1 MSETSTPA
9 VQLSHVATLRIPFLT
24 AEHAAMAKRALDVDR
39 EVNMDLVERVTSLE
53 GEELVVTIRAATV
66 RIVRLATN
74 AFLSSADL
82 VLRTMAEFAPDPDEP
97 EVTDAELEAAAEE
110 ARRSGGGMKGIE
122 LRGGVGAGGG
132 EEVK

>member
-1 MSETSTPA
+1 MRAVLTLPFPTGAANADASCPRPTWPPPSARSTPH
-9 VQLSHVATLRIPFLT
+9 S
-24 AEHAAMAKRALDVDR
+24 
-39 EVNMDLVERVTSLE
+39 
-53 GEELVVTIRAATV
+53 TIRAASI

-97 EVTDAELEAAAEE
+97 EITDAELEAAAEE
-110 ARRSGGGMKGIE
+110 ARRAGGGMKGIE